1 MNSISK
7 QTGKGGKAVNLKQ
20 WLAFTGFRAFQNM
33 QGPLEK
39 ETIIKYQSD
48 VVSDANKFK
57 KWAAE
62 GYSNNVRQ

>member
-1 MNSISK
+1 MNSISR
-7 QTGKGGKAVNLKQ
+7 QTEKGGKAVNLKQ

-57 KWAAE
+57 KWVAE
-62 GYSNNVRQ
+62 GYSNKVRQ